1 MNEKMKKFI
10 KYVAAGIVIFGIGN
24 LALSAIGSKYG
35 LGIIVTKSLDK
46 DYFIFQRDWQG
57 KIAKGEIIYFSL
69 PIETPYYK
77 KASKFGKIIM
87 CEGGDKLS
95 TQGLD
100 YYCNNKFIGT
110 AKTTDKNGKP
120 VSPFIYN
127 GEIPQ
132 GSFFVMG
139 THERSYDSRYWGFVN
154 EDQIQGIAIWSI

>member
-1 MNEKMKKFI
+1 MNDKAKKVL
-10 KYVAAGIVIFGIGN
+10 KYVVAGLVVFGIGT
-24 LALSAIGSKYG
+24 LTLKAIGTQYG
-35 LGIIVTKSLDK
+35 LGVIVTKSLDK
-46 DYFIFQRDWQG
+46 DFFIYTKDWHN
-57 KIAKGEIIYFSL
+57 KIAKGEIVYFNL

-139 THERSYDSRYWGFVN
+139 THERSYDSRYWGFVK